1 MAAGRQKR
9 NRTAITR
16 VRMVAKADGTG
27 FVTVK
32 RVPTLVP
39 LLPRAAVEASATQLR
54 VLAEESRELLLD
66 RIFAAQPQAP
76 GKKVVDRPTRT
87 RLPKLKAA
95 PRRPFPHAPL
105 SKRHRQHK
113 AREGQ
118 DGRILVATGDYVEGI
133 EVFRGEQVRGG
144 VYYMV
149 RPAARTH
156 EPSGLRLTTIA
167 RILELGSA
175 RHKIPARPHW
185 SPTVRDVIRRF
196 EQEAPNIRAKA
207 LREALRKMR

>member
-1 MAAGRQKR
+1 M
-9 NRTAITR
+9 
-16 VRMVAKADGTG
+16 
-27 FVTVK
+27 TVK
-32 RVPTLVP
+32 RVPTLAP
-39 LLPRAAVEASATQLR
+39 LLPRAAVEATATQLR

-66 RIFAAQPQAP
+66 RIFAARPRAP
-76 GKKVVDRPTRT
+76 GRAVVDRPPRA
-87 RLPKLKAA
+87 RLPKVPTA
-95 PRRPFPHAPL
+95 PRRAFPFAPL
-105 SKRHRQHK
+105 SKRHRQYK
-113 AREGQ
+113 ARHGQ

-133 EVFRGEQVRGG
+133 EVFRGEQVGGG

-196 EQEAPNIRAKA
+196 EQEAPTVRAKA
-207 LREALRKMR
+207 LRTSLRQIT